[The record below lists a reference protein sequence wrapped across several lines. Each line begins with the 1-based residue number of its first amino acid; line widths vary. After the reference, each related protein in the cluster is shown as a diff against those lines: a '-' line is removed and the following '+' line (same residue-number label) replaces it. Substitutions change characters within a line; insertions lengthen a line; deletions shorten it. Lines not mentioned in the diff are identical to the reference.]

1 MAATPATFVVLGS
14 NSFSGAT
21 FVAEALADG
30 ARVIGISRS
39 PEPDAALL
47 PYRWSEPE
55 SAGGLRDRFTFH
67 ALDFNRDLDRIEG
80 VIREARPEYV
90 VNFAAKSMVAQSW
103 DHPEHWYQ
111 TNVVSTAR
119 LVDRLRR
126 MDFLEKFVQ
135 ISTPEVYGSTSGLV
149 RETAPFNPSTPYAV
163 SKAACDMN
171 LQAYRKAHGFPV
183 AFTRAANVCGP
194 GQPLYR
200 IIPRTV
206 FCILTGQKLRLEGGG
221 TSVRSFIHMRDVAE
235 GTIEVARRGSP
246 GDVYHLATD
255 QNQTIREVVEEICRQ
270 MGARFEDC
278 VETTP
283 PRLAQDPAY
292 LLDCTKAKTEFGW
305 QPRLTVTDV
314 IRETIDWMRKNLDRL
329 RKIPADYVHKP

>member
-1 MAATPATFVVLGS
+1 MTAEKFLVLGS

-21 FVAEALADG
+21 FVASALATG
-30 ARVIGISRS
+30 ADVVGISRS
-39 PEPDAALL
+39 AEADDTLL
-47 PYRWSEPE
+47 PYKWASH
-55 SAGGLRDRFTFH
+55 DRFTFH
-67 ALDFNRDLDRIEG
+67 ALDFNRDLDRIEA
-80 VIREARPEYV
+80 VIRGFEPPYI
-90 VNFAAKSMVAQSW
+90 VNFAAQSMVAQSW
-103 DHPEHWYQ
+103 DHPDHWYE

-119 LVDRLRR
+119 LVDRIKKLG
-126 MDFLEKFVQ
+126 FLKKFVQ

-149 RETAPFNPSTPYAV
+149 PETAPFNPSTPYAV

-171 LQAYRKAHGFPV
+171 LLAYRKAFGFPV

-206 FCILTGQKLRLEGGG
+206 FCILTGQKLRLDGGG

-235 GTIEVARRGSP
+235 GTLEVARRGNP
-246 GDVYHLATD
+246 GEVYHLATD
-255 QNQTIREVVEEICRQ
+255 TNQTIRGVVEEICRQ
-270 MGARFEDC
+270 MDARFEDC

-292 LLDCTKAKTEFGW
+292 LLDCTKARTEFGW
-305 QPRLTVTDV
+305 LPKRSVSDV
-314 IRETIDWMRKNLDRL
+314 IRETIDWMKSIIDRL
-329 RKIPADYVHKP
+329 KQIPADYIHKP

>member
-1 MAATPATFVVLGS
+1 MAEPRETCVVLGS

-21 FVAEALADG
+21 FVAEALAAG
-30 ARVIGISRS
+30 VRVIGISRS

-47 PYRWSEPE
+47 PYRWAPHE
-55 SAGGLRDRFTFH
+55 RFSFH
-67 ALDFNRDLDRIEG
+67 ALDLNHDLDRVED
-80 VIREARPEYV
+80 VIRAARPDFI
-90 VNFAAKSMVAQSW
+90 VNFAAQSMVAQSW

-119 LVDRLRR
+119 LVDRLRKLDCLR
-126 MDFLEKFVQ
+126 KFVQ

-149 RETAPFNPSTPYAV
+149 KETAPFNPSTPYAV

-171 LQAYRKAHGFPV
+171 LLAYRKADGFPV

-200 IIPRTV
+200 IMPRTV

-221 TSVRSFIHMRDVAE
+221 TTVRSFIHMRDVAK
-235 GTIEVARRGSP
+235 GTLEVARRGTP

-255 QNQTIREVVEEICRQ
+255 RNQTIREVVEEICRQ

-278 VETTP
+278 VEVTP

-292 LLDCTKAKTEFGW
+292 LLDCTKARTEFGW
-305 QPRLTVTDV
+305 RPQHTITDV
-314 IRETIDWMRKNLDRL
+314 IRETIDWMKTNLDRL

>member
-1 MAATPATFVVLGS
+1 MPAETFLVLGS

-21 FVAEALADG
+21 FVATALEAGADVVG
-30 ARVIGISRS
+30 VSRS
-39 PEPDAALL
+39 PEPDGALL
-47 PYRWSEPE
+47 PYRWGPH
-55 SAGGLRDRFTFH
+55 DRFTFH
-67 ALDFNRDLDRIEG
+67 ALDFNRDLDRIEA
-80 VIREARPEYV
+80 VIRERRPEYI
-90 VNFAAKSMVAQSW
+90 VNFAAQSMVAQSW
-103 DHPEHWYQ
+103 QHPDHWYQ
-111 TNVVSTAR
+111 TNVVATAR
-119 LVDRLRR
+119 LVDRLKQL
-126 MDFLEKFVQ
+126 DFLQKFVQ

-171 LQAYRKAHGFPV
+171 LLAYKNAFGFPV

-200 IIPRTV
+200 IMPRTV
-206 FCILTGQKLRLEGGG
+206 FCILTGQKLKLEGGG

-235 GTIEVARRGSP
+235 GTLEVARRGTP

-292 LLDCTKAKTEFGW
+292 LLDCTKARTEFGW
-305 QPRLTVTDV
+305 RPKRSVADV
-314 IRETIDWMRKNLDRL
+314 IAETIDWMKKNLDRL
-329 RKIPADYVHKP
+329 KKIPADYVHKP

>member
-1 MAATPATFVVLGS
+1 MPTETFLVLGS

-21 FVAEALADG
+21 FVASALAAG
-30 ARVIGISRS
+30 ADVVGISRS
-39 PEPDAALL
+39 PEPDEALL
-47 PYRWSEPE
+47 PYKWVPH
-55 SAGGLRDRFTFH
+55 DRFTFH
-67 ALDFNRDLDRIEG
+67 ALDFNRDLDRIEA
-80 VIREARPEYV
+80 VIREFEPQYV
-90 VNFAAKSMVAQSW
+90 VNFAAQSMVAQSW
-103 DHPEHWYQ
+103 EHPDHWYQ

-119 LVDRLRR
+119 LVDRLKKL
-126 MDFLEKFVQ
+126 DFLKKFVQ

-149 RETAPFNPSTPYAV
+149 KETAPFNPSTPYAV

-171 LQAYRKAHGFPV
+171 LLAYCKAFNFPV
-183 AFTRAANVCGP
+183 TFTRAANVCGP

-200 IIPRTV
+200 IMPRTV

-235 GTIEVARRGSP
+235 GTLEVARRGIP
-246 GDVYHLATD
+246 GSVYHLATD
-255 QNQTIREVVEEICRQ
+255 KNQTIREVVEEICRQ

-305 QPRLTVTDV
+305 RPKLTVADV
-314 IRETIDWMRKNLDRL
+314 IRETIDWMKANLDRL

>member
-1 MAATPATFVVLGS
+1 MAPPSETFVVLGS

-39 PEPDAALL
+39 AEPDEALL
-47 PYRWSEPE
+47 PYRWAPHE
-55 SAGGLRDRFTFH
+55 RFTFH
-67 ALDFNRDLDRIEG
+67 ALDFNRDLDGIG
-80 VIREARPEYV
+80 AVIDAARPDYV
-90 VNFAAKSMVAQSW
+90 VNFAAQSMVAQSW

-111 TNVVSTAR
+111 TNVVATAR
-119 LVDRLRR
+119 LVDRLKKAE
-126 MDFLEKFVQ
+126 FLKKFVQ

-149 RETAPFNPSTPYAV
+149 KETAPFNPSTPYAV

-171 LQAYRKAHGFPV
+171 LQAYRKAYGFPV

-206 FCILTGQKLRLEGGG
+206 WCILTGHRLKLEGGG
-221 TSVRSFIHMRDVAE
+221 TSVRSFIHMADVAR
-235 GTIEVARRGSP
+235 GTLAVARRGIA
-246 GDVYHLATD
+246 GDVYHLATGT
-255 QNQTIREVVEEICRQ
+255 NQTIREVVEEICRQ
-270 MGARFEDC
+270 LGARFDDA

-292 LLDCTKAKTEFGW
+292 LLDCTKARGEFGW
-305 QPRLTVTDV
+305 EPKRSVADV
-314 IRETIDWMRKNLDRL
+314 IAETITWLRRDLDRL
-329 RKIPADYVHKP
+329 RALPADYVHKP

>member
-1 MAATPATFVVLGS
+1 MPPETFLVLGS

-21 FVAEALADG
+21 FVASALAAG
-30 ARVIGISRS
+30 ADVVGISRS
-39 PEPDAALL
+39 PEPDEALL
-47 PYRWSEPE
+47 PYRWAPHE
-55 SAGGLRDRFTFH
+55 RFTFH
-67 ALDFNRDLDRIEG
+67 ALDFNHDLERIEA
-80 VIREARPEYV
+80 VIRDVAPSYI
-90 VNFAAKSMVAQSW
+90 VNFAAQSMVAQSW
-103 DHPEHWYQ
+103 EHPEHWYQ
-111 TNVVSTAR
+111 TNVVASAR
-119 LVDRLRR
+119 LVDRIKKLDGLR
-126 MDFLEKFVQ
+126 KFVQ

-149 RETAPFNPSTPYAV
+149 QETAPFNPSTPYAV

-171 LQAYRKAHGFPV
+171 LLAYRKAYGFPV

-206 FCILTGQKLRLEGGG
+206 FCVLTGGKLRLEGGG
-221 TSVRSFIHMRDVAE
+221 ASVRSFIHMRDVAE
-235 GTIEVARRGSP
+235 GTLEVARRGTA

-255 QNQTIREVVEEICRQ
+255 ENQTIRAVVEEVCRQ

-292 LLDCTKAKTEFGW
+292 LLDTTKARTELGW
-305 QPRLTVTDV
+305 RPKLTVADV
-314 IRETIDWMRKNLDRL
+314 IRETIEWMTRNLDRL

>member
-1 MAATPATFVVLGS
+1 MAATPETFVVLGS

-39 PEPDAALL
+39 PEPDEALL
-47 PYRWSEPE
+47 PYAWAPHE
-55 SAGGLRDRFTFH
+55 LFTFH
-67 ALDFNRDLDRIEG
+67 ALDFNRDLDRIEA
-80 VIREARPEYV
+80 VIREARPEYI
-90 VNFAAKSMVAQSW
+90 VNFAAQSMVAQSW
-103 DHPEHWYQ
+103 DNPDHWYQ

-126 MDFLEKFVQ
+126 MDFLKKFVQ

-149 RETAPFNPSTPYAV
+149 KETAPFNPSTPYAV

-171 LQAYRKAHGFPV
+171 LLAYRKAYGFPV

-206 FCILTGQKLRLEGGG
+206 YCVLTGQKLKLEGGG
-221 TSVRSFIHMRDVAE
+221 TSVRSFIHMADVSR
-235 GTIEVARRGSP
+235 GTLEVARRGIP

-255 QNQTIREVVEEICRQ
+255 KNQTIREVVEEICRQ
-270 MGARFEDC
+270 LGARFEDA

-292 LLDCTKAKTEFGW
+292 LLDCTKARTEFGW
-305 QPRLTVTDV
+305 EPKRSVAEV
-314 IRETIDWMRKNLDRL
+314 ITETIAWLKKNLDRL
-329 RKIPADYVHKP
+329 QNVPADYVHKP

>member
-1 MAATPATFVVLGS
+1 MAPPSETFVVLGS

-39 PEPDAALL
+39 AEPDEALL
-47 PYRWSEPE
+47 PYRWAPHE
-55 SAGGLRDRFTFH
+55 RFTFH
-67 ALDFNRDLDRIEG
+67 ALDFNRDLDGIG
-80 VIREARPEYV
+80 AVIDAARPDYV
-90 VNFAAKSMVAQSW
+90 VNFAAQSMVAQSW

-111 TNVVSTAR
+111 TNVVATSR
-119 LVDRLRR
+119 LVDRLKKAA
-126 MDFLEKFVQ
+126 FLKKFVQ

-149 RETAPFNPSTPYAV
+149 KETAPFNPSTPYAV

-171 LQAYRKAHGFPV
+171 LQAYRKAYGFPV

-206 FCILTGQKLRLEGGG
+206 FCILTGRRLKLEGGG
-221 TSVRSFIHMRDVAE
+221 TSVRSFIHMADVAR
-235 GTIEVARRGSP
+235 GTLAVARRGIA
-246 GDVYHLATD
+246 GDVYHLATGT
-255 QNQTIREVVEEICRQ
+255 NQTIREVVEEICRQ
-270 MGARFEDC
+270 LGARFDDA
-278 VETTP
+278 VESTP

-292 LLDCTKAKTEFGW
+292 LLDCTKARGEFGW
-305 QPRLTVTDV
+305 EPQRSVADV
-314 IRETIDWMRKNLDRL
+314 IAETIAWLKKNLDRL
-329 RKIPADYVHKP
+329 QRVPADYVHKP

>member
-1 MAATPATFVVLGS
+1 MTAEKYLVLGS

-21 FVAEALADG
+21 FVASALAAG
-30 ARVIGISRS
+30 AEVVGISRS
-39 PEPDAALL
+39 SEVDETLL
-47 PYRWSEPE
+47 PYKWSPH
-55 SAGGLRDRFTFH
+55 DRFKFH
-67 ALDFNRDLDRIEG
+67 SLDFNRDLDRIEA
-80 VIREARPEYV
+80 VIREFEPPYI
-90 VNFAAKSMVAQSW
+90 VNFAAQSMVAQSW
-103 DHPEHWYQ
+103 DNPDHWYQ

-119 LVDRLRR
+119 LVHR
-126 MDFLEKFVQ
+126 MKKLGFLKKFVQ

-149 RETAPFNPSTPYAV
+149 PETAPFNPSTPYAV

-171 LQAYRKAHGFPV
+171 LLAYKKAFDFPV

-200 IIPRTV
+200 IIPRTA
-206 FCILTGQKLRLEGGG
+206 FCILTGQKLRLDGGG

-235 GTIEVARRGSP
+235 GTMEVARRGKP

-255 QNQTIREVVEEICRQ
+255 ENQTIREVVEEICRQ
-270 MGARFEDC
+270 MDARFEDC

-292 LLDCTKAKTEFGW
+292 LLDCTKARTEFGW
-305 QPRLTVTDV
+305 RPTRSVGDV
-314 IRETIDWMRKNLDRL
+314 IRETIDWLRKNIERL
-329 RKIPADYVHKP
+329 EQIPADYIHKP

>member
-1 MAATPATFVVLGS
+1 MAAEYFLVLGS

-21 FVAEALADG
+21 FVASALAAG
-30 ARVIGISRS
+30 ADVVGISRS
-39 PEPDAALL
+39 PEPDEALL
-47 PYRWSEPE
+47 PYKWAPH
-55 SAGGLRDRFTFH
+55 DRFTFH
-67 ALDFNRDLDRIEG
+67 ALDFNCDLDRIDA
-80 VIREARPEYV
+80 VIRERRPEYI
-90 VNFAAKSMVAQSW
+90 VNFAAQSMVAQSW
-103 DHPEHWYQ
+103 QHPDHWYE

-119 LVDRLRR
+119 LINRIKKL
-126 MDFLEKFVQ
+126 DFLKKFVQ

-149 RETAPFNPSTPYAV
+149 KETAPFNPSTPYAV

-171 LQAYRKAHGFPV
+171 LQAYRKAYGFPV

-206 FCILTGQKLRLEGGG
+206 FCVLTGEKLKLEGGG
-221 TSVRSFIHMRDVAE
+221 TSVRSFIHMADVSR
-235 GTIEVARRGSP
+235 GTLEVARRGIP

-255 QNQTIREVVEEICRQ
+255 MNQTIRDVVEEICRQ
-270 MGARFEDC
+270 LGARFEDA

-292 LLDCTKAKTEFGW
+292 LLDCTKARTEFGW
-305 QPRLTVTDV
+305 EPKRSVADV
-314 IRETIDWMRKNLDRL
+314 IAETIAWLKKNLDGL
-329 RKIPADYVHKP
+329 KHVPATYVHKP

>member
-1 MAATPATFVVLGS
+1 MAASSETFVVLGS
-14 NSFSGAT
+14 ISFSGAT

-39 PEPDAALL
+39 PEPDEALL
-47 PYRWSEPE
+47 PYRWGPH
-55 SAGGLRDRFTFH
+55 GRFTFH
-67 ALDFNRDLDRIEG
+67 ALDFNRDLDRIEA
-80 VIREARPEYV
+80 VIREVRPQYI
-90 VNFAAKSMVAQSW
+90 VNFAAQSMVAQSW
-103 DHPEHWYQ
+103 DHPDHWYQ

-119 LVDRLRR
+119 LVDRLRKL
-126 MDFLEKFVQ
+126 DFLEKFVQ

-149 RETAPFNPSTPYAV
+149 KETAPFNPSTPYAV

-171 LQAYRKAHGFPV
+171 LQAYRKAYGFPV

-206 FCILTGQKLRLEGGG
+206 FCVLTGEKLKLEGGG
-221 TSVRSFIHMRDVAE
+221 TSVRSFIHMADVSR
-235 GTIEVARRGSP
+235 GTLEVARRGIP

-255 QNQTIREVVEEICRQ
+255 MNQTIRDVVEEICRQ
-270 MGARFEDC
+270 LGARFEDA

-292 LLDCTKAKTEFGW
+292 LLDCTKARTEFGW
-305 QPRLTVTDV
+305 EPKRSVADV
-314 IRETIDWMRKNLDRL
+314 IAETIAWLKKNLDGL
-329 RKIPADYVHKP
+329 KHVPATYVHKP

>member
-1 MAATPATFVVLGS
+1 MTAEKFIVLGS

-21 FVAEALADG
+21 FVASALAAG
-30 ARVIGISRS
+30 ADVVGISRS
-39 PEPDAALL
+39 AEADDTLL
-47 PYRWSEPE
+47 PYKWSPH
-55 SAGGLRDRFTFH
+55 DRFTFH
-67 ALDFNRDLDRIEG
+67 ALDFNRDLDRIEA
-80 VIREARPEYV
+80 VIRGFEPPYI
-90 VNFAAKSMVAQSW
+90 VNFAAQSMVAQSW
-103 DHPEHWYQ
+103 DHPDHWYQ

-119 LVDRLRR
+119 LVDRIKKLG
-126 MDFLEKFVQ
+126 FLKKFVQ

-149 RETAPFNPSTPYAV
+149 PETAPFNPSTPYAV

-171 LQAYRKAHGFPV
+171 LLAYRRAFGFPV

-206 FCILTGQKLRLEGGG
+206 FCILTGQKLRLDGGG

-235 GTIEVARRGSP
+235 GTLEVARRGNP
-246 GDVYHLATD
+246 GEVYHLATD
-255 QNQTIREVVEEICRQ
+255 KNQTIREVVEEICRQ
-270 MGARFEDC
+270 MEARFKDC

-292 LLDCTKAKTEFGW
+292 LLDCTKARTEFGW
-305 QPRLTVTDV
+305 QPKRSVSDV
-314 IRETIDWMRKNLDRL
+314 ICETIDWMKTNIDRL
-329 RKIPADYVHKP
+329 RQIPADYIHKP